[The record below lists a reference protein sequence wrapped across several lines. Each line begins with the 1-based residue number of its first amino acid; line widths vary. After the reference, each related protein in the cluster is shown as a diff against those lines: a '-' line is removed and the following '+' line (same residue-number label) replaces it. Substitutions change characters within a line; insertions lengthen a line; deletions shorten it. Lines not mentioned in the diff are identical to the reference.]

1 MRIRMTET
9 RLGSPD
15 GRAVHE
21 YAAGETYD
29 GATTPPVSD
38 DLAAVFVR
46 EGWAVDA
53 DERVETP
60 AAKRAR
66 KVTGP
71 DEVKETV
78 QDDGE

>member
-15 GRAVHE
+15 GRTVHE

-29 GATTPPVSD
+29 GATTPPMSD

-53 DERVETP
+53 DERETP
-60 AAKRAR
+60 AKARAR

-71 DEVKETV
+71 TEVK
-78 QDDGE
+78 DDA